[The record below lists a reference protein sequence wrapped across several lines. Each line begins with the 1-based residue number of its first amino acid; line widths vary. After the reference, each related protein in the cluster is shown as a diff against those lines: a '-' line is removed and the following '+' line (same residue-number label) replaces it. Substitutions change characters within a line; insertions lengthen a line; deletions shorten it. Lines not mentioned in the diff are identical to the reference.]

1 MFDEKSYSI
10 KMDKAIEVFSRELT
24 SLRTGRANAAMLD
37 LVKVDVYGQ
46 QMPINQVGSITT
58 PEPRMINIQV
68 WDAGNVTLVDAAI
81 KKSDLGLNPQID
93 GQLIRLPVPELNEE
107 RRSELKKL
115 IKSIGEKCKVS
126 IRNIRREA
134 NEELK
139 KLLKEKMIGED
150 EEKSSEKNIQ
160 TITDDHIKTVE
171 EKVSLKEKEI
181 MTI

>member
-1 MFDEKSYSI
+1 MFDEKSHSL
-10 KMDKAIEVFSRELT
+10 KMDKSIEAFSKELS

-37 LVKVDVYGQ
+37 IVRVDVYGQ
-46 QMPINQVGSITT
+46 QMPINQIGSITT
-58 PEPRMINIQV
+58 PEPRMINIQI
-68 WDAGNVTLVDAAI
+68 WDANNVALVDAAI

-107 RRSELKKL
+107 RRTELKKI

-134 NEELK
+134 NEDLK
-139 KLLKEKMIGED
+139 KLLKSKEIGED
-150 EEKSSEKNIQ
+150 EEKSNEKKIQ
-160 TITDDHIKTVE
+160 TITDNHIKSVD
-171 EKVSLKEKEI
+171 EKVSSKEKEI

>member
-1 MFDEKSYSI
+1 MFDEKSYSL
-10 KMDKAIEVFSRELT
+10 KMDKAIEVFSKELS

-37 LVKVDVYGQ
+37 LIKVDVYGQ

-68 WDAGNVTLVDAAI
+68 WDVNNVPLVDAAI

-107 RRSELKKL
+107 RRIELKKI
-115 IKSIGEKCKVS
+115 IKSVGEKCKVS

-134 NEELK
+134 NEDLK
-139 KLLKEKMIGED
+139 NLLKSKDIGED
-150 EEKSSEKNIQ
+150 EVKTYEKKIQ
-160 TITDDHIKTVE
+160 VITDDHIKSVD

>member
-1 MFDEKSYSI
+1 MFDEKSYSL
-10 KMDKAIEVFSRELT
+10 KMDKTIEVFTKELS

-46 QMPINQVGSITT
+46 QIPINQVGSITT

-68 WDAGNVTLVDAAI
+68 WDQNNVSLVDAAI
-81 KKSDLGLNPQID
+81 KKSELGLNPQID

-107 RRSELKKL
+107 RRTEIKKL
-115 IKSIGEKCKVS
+115 IRSMGEKCKVS
-126 IRNIRREA
+126 VRNIRRDA

-139 KLLKEKMIGED
+139 KLLKNKEVSED
-150 EEKSSEKNIQ
+150 EEKSHEKNIQ
-160 TITDDHIKTVE
+160 NITDKHISIIDD
-171 EKVSLKEKEI
+171 KVAAKEKEI

>member
-1 MFDEKSYSI
+1 MFDEKSYSL
-10 KMDKAIEVFSRELT
+10 KMDKAIDVFSKELS
-24 SLRTGRANAAMLD
+24 SLRTGRANASMLD
-37 LVKVDVYGQ
+37 LIKVDVYGQ

-68 WDAGNVTLVDAAI
+68 WDANNVALVDAAI
-81 KKSDLGLNPQID
+81 QKSDLGLNPQID

-107 RRSELKKL
+107 RRIELRKL

-134 NEELK
+134 NEDLK
-139 KLLKEKMIGED
+139 KMLKSKEIGED
-150 EEKSSEKNIQ
+150 EEKTHEKKVQI
-160 TITDDHIKTVE
+160 ITDDHIKLVDD
-171 EKVSLKEKEI
+171 KVSSKEKEI

>member
-1 MFDEKSYSI
+1 MFDEKSYNI
-10 KMDKAIEVFSRELT
+10 KMDKAIEVFTKELS

-68 WDAGNVTLVDAAI
+68 WDFNNVPFVDAAI

-107 RRSELKKL
+107 RRTELKKL

-139 KLLKEKMIGED
+139 KLLKAKEIGED
-150 EEKSSEKNIQ
+150 EEKSSEKNVQ
-160 TITDDHIKTVE
+160 TITDNHIKVVDD
-171 EKVSLKEKEI
+171 KVSLKEKEI